1 MSSAGP
7 LPPAEDHGR
16 AGSPA
21 EWWTAVAL
29 STGPGDREA
38 AREAAREL
46 YLRAG
51 LKAPDGYVWLDSP
64 LEGIVAATVFQDR
77 DPEERLQRFT
87 APLPRR
93 IFGGLNPPR
102 REDAPPSTATEPLRV
117 LCTHA
122 VRVVTDSLRR
132 AFPARTVYDTWR
144 EYDVPVEPGPD
155 AYTPEQLKAE
165 VFAPVMEKLLR
176 QQPHAIKPARWR
188 RSLEPF
194 RSNGAA
200 ERLARELS
208 FANMPGGDPDDFGFG
223 TFDAW
228 RLAVCE
234 QQLSRGGGAD
244 PAQLSALSKLSR
256 HSGWWWPLRRLVIFT
271 ERPTAV
277 GCEPSGR
284 LHAGD
289 GPALAYADGWEFY
302 AWRGMEVPA
311 RLIKNRGRLTVGEI
325 EDEYNVELRRAMID
339 IYGQQRFLLDGRA
352 RVVHQDEFGTL
363 YSLEVPRDE
372 PLVMVEVVN
381 STPEPD
387 GSRKSYFL
395 RVPPQMKTA
404 REAVAWTFG
413 LEASDYAPSV
423 ET

>member
-1 MSSAGP
+1 MSSA
-7 LPPAEDHGR
+7 PPPPPEESSDLAAPGEK
-16 AGSPA
+16 
-21 EWWTAVAL
+21 WLAVAL

-77 DPEERLQRFT
+77 DHEGLYP
-87 APLPRR
+87 A
-93 IFGGLNPPR
+93 FGGQSARRVFSGLNLPGRGGVPP
-102 REDAPPSTATEPLRV
+102 APAFEPLRV
-117 LCTHA
+117 LCARA
-122 VRVVTDSLRR
+122 VSAVADQLRR
-132 AFPARTVYDTWR
+132 AFPARTVFDTWR
-144 EYDVPVEPGPD
+144 EVDVPVEPGPE
-155 AYTPEQLKAE
+155 AYTAGRLKAE
-165 VFAPVMEKLLR
+165 VFAPVMKKLLR
-176 QQPHAIKPARWR
+176 QRPHAFKPARWR

-194 RSNGAA
+194 RSNGPA
-200 ERLARELS
+200 ERLTRELS
-208 FANMPGGDPDDFGFG
+208 FGNMPGGDPEDFGFG

-234 QQLSRGGGAD
+234 NISDRLGPDDAPRLAALSELSR
-244 PAQLSALSKLSR
+244 QC
-256 HSGWWWPLRRLVIFT
+256 GWWWPLRRLVIFT
-271 ERPTAV
+271 ERPSAV

-284 LHAGD
+284 LHAPD

-311 RLIKNRGRLTVGEI
+311 DLIKNRERLTVGQI
-325 EDEYNVELRRAMID
+325 EGEYNVELRRAMID
-339 IYGQQRFLLDGRA
+339 IYGQRRFLLDGRA

-363 YSLEVPRDE
+363 YVLEVPHDE
-372 PLVMVEVVN
+372 PLVMVEVHN

-387 GSRKSYFL
+387 GSYKDYFL

-413 LEASDYAPSV
+413 MEEADYAPSV